1 MMDMLGYFIRMVS
14 TMAVGALILTGV
26 WYMTDFA
33 WQNIMFV
40 GGSIMALICI
50 GGGNGAMMAGSA
62 VHSMS
67 TVDDI
72 KTQKR
77 DYPAAL
83 NPYFVGMVLLT
94 LSVIPL
100 DMYFR

>member
-1 MMDMLGYFIRMVS
+1 MLGYLIRMVS

-40 GGSIMALICI
+40 GGTIMALICI

-67 TVDDI
+67 TADDI
-72 KTQKR
+72 KTQNAITR
-77 DYPAAL
+77 QPSTPTLLAWCYSHSAL
-83 NPYFVGMVLLT
+83 
-94 LSVIPL
+94 SH
-100 DMYFR
+100 